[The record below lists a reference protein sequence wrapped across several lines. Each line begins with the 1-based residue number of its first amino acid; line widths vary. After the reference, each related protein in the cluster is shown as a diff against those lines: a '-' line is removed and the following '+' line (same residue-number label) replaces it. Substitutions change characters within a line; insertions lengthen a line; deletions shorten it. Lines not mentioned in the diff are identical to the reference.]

1 MDDCLSEIVYISPE
15 EDKDFSPG
23 EVIDFSPQEETDFSP
38 ESEVDT
44 SPEVEVVGSP
54 VKGSWLVDTVRGFGP
69 LFCSKLSLSVFS
81 SLKNFSLST
90 RRG

>member
-1 MDDCLSEIVYISPE
+1 MDDCLSEIVDISP
-15 EDKDFSPG
+15 EDKDFSPE
-23 EVIDFSPQEETDFSP
+23 EVIDFSPEEETDFSP

-44 SPEVEVVGSP
+44 SPEAKVVGSP
-54 VKGSWLVDTVRGFGP
+54 VKGSWLVDIVRGFGP
-69 LFCSKLSLSVFS
+69 LFCSKLSRSVFS